1 MPEEHLKV
9 ATEVDTEAKV
19 ATAAAMAAVAMGVRE
34 VATAVAIREDT
45 ARAKEV
51 TVEDMAVAVLALLLR
66 DQVLDPMRELF
77 SSVILAS
84 MPRRRK

>member
-1 MPEEHLKV
+1 M
-9 ATEVDTEAKV
+9 ATEVDMEAKV
-19 ATAAAMAAVAMGVRE
+19 ATAAAMAAVAMAVRE

-51 TVEDMAVAVLALLLR
+51 TVEDMAVAVLALLLQ

-77 SSVILAS
+77 SSVTLGS
-84 MPRRRK
+84 MLRRRK

>member
-1 MPEEHLKV
+1 M
-9 ATEVDTEAKV
+9 EAKV
-19 ATAAAMAAVAMGVRE
+19 ATAAAMAAVAMAVRE

-51 TVEDMAVAVLALLLR
+51 TVEDMAVAVLALLLQ

-77 SSVILAS
+77 SSVTLGS
-84 MPRRRK
+84 MLRRRK

>member
-1 MPEEHLKV
+1 M
-9 ATEVDTEAKV
+9 ATEVDMEAKV
-19 ATAAAMAAVAMGVRE
+19 ATAAAMAVRE

-51 TVEDMAVAVLALLLR
+51 TVEDMAVAVLALLLQ

-77 SSVILAS
+77 SSVTLGS
-84 MPRRRK
+84 MLRRRK

>member
-1 MPEEHLKV
+1 M
-9 ATEVDTEAKV
+9 EAKV
-19 ATAAAMAAVAMGVRE
+19 ATAAAMAVVAMAVRE

-51 TVEDMAVAVLALLLR
+51 TVEDMAVAVLALLLQ

-77 SSVILAS
+77 SSVTLGS
-84 MPRRRK
+84 MLRRRK